1 MRSLMKKFSQSA
13 PTSCR
18 IASGAKF
25 NLKIGL
31 IQNLYGIFWIT
42 IQNLYIIFWISPQKA
57 SEKKQKRQQVN
68 ESTSQRD
75 NESTSQQVNESTSQ
89 RVNETTSSFRF
100 SSIDVSTTLVG
111 TCLRHVITNQR
122 DGSFGLWFACKPK
135 GRFFWFVVCLKSDM
149 PQH

>member
-42 IQNLYIIFWISPQKA
+42 IQNLYIIFWISPKK
-57 SEKKQKRQQVN
+57 SLREKQKRQQVN

-75 NESTSQQVNESTSQ
+75 NKSTSQ
-89 RVNETTSSFRF
+89 RVNKSTSQRVNKSTSQRVNKSTRQRVNKSTRQRDNETTSQRVVF
-100 SSIDVSTTLVG
+100 VLVQ
-111 TCLRHVITNQR
+111 LMFQPP
-122 DGSFGLWFACKPK
+122 W
-135 GRFFWFVVCLKSDM
+135 
-149 PQH
+149 

>member
-42 IQNLYIIFWISPQKA
+42 IQNLYIIFWISPKKA
-57 SEKKQKRQQVN
+57 SEKNRSVN
-68 ESTSQRD
+68 K
-75 NESTSQQVNESTSQ
+75 STSQQVNESTRQRDNKSTRQRDNKSTNQRDNKSTSQ
-89 RVNETTSSFRF
+89 QVNESTSSFRF

-122 DGSFGLWFACKPK
+122 DGSFGLWFA
-135 GRFFWFVVCLKSDM
+135 
-149 PQH
+149 

>member
-42 IQNLYIIFWISPQKA
+42 IQNLYIIFWISPKKA
-57 SEKKQKRQQVN
+57 SEKNRSVN
-68 ESTSQRD
+68 K
-75 NESTSQQVNESTSQ
+75 STSQQVNKSTRQQVNKSTSQ
-89 RVNETTSSFRF
+89 RVNKSTSQRENETTSQQVNETTRQRVNKSTSSFRF

-122 DGSFGLWFACKPK
+122 DGSFGLWFA
-135 GRFFWFVVCLKSDM
+135 
-149 PQH
+149 

>member
-57 SEKKQKRQQVN
+57 SEKKRSVN
-68 ESTSQRD
+68 KSTSR
-75 NESTSQQVNESTSQ
+75 
-89 RVNETTSSFRF
+89 FRF

-122 DGSFGLWFACKPK
+122 DGSFGLWFAWNQTCRSTNDRCEALASLK
-135 GRFFWFVVCLKSDM
+135 GGFLCFCFSPPVFFYWSHTCLHTSNS
-149 PQH
+149 

>member
-42 IQNLYIIFWISPQKA
+42 IQNLYIIFWISPKKA
-57 SEKKQKRQQVN
+57 SEKNRSVN
-68 ESTSQRD
+68 KSTSQRV
-75 NESTSQQVNESTSQ
+75 NKSTSQQVNESTRQ
-89 RVNETTSSFRF
+89 RVNETTRQQVNESTSSFRF

-122 DGSFGLWFACKPK
+122 DGSFGLWFA
-135 GRFFWFVVCLKSDM
+135 
-149 PQH
+149 

>member
-42 IQNLYIIFWISPQKA
+42 IQNLYIIFWISPKKA
-57 SEKKQKRQQVN
+57 SEKNRSVN
-68 ESTSQRD
+68 KSTSLRV
-75 NESTSQQVNESTSQ
+75 NKSTSQQVNESTRQQVNESTKQ
-89 RVNETTSSFRF
+89 RVNESTKQRVNESTSQRVVF
-100 SSIDVSTTLVG
+100 VLVQ
-111 TCLRHVITNQR
+111 LMFQPP
-122 DGSFGLWFACKPK
+122 W
-135 GRFFWFVVCLKSDM
+135 
-149 PQH
+149 

>member
-42 IQNLYIIFWISPQKA
+42 IQNLYIIFWISTKKA
-57 SEKKQKRQQVN
+57 SEKNRSV
-68 ESTSQRD
+68 

-89 RVNETTSSFRF
+89 RVNETTS
-100 SSIDVSTTLVG
+100 
-111 TCLRHVITNQR
+111 QR
-122 DGSFGLWFACKPK
+122 DNETTSQRDNKST
-135 GRFFWFVVCLKSDM
+135 RQRVVFVLVQLM
-149 PQH
+149 FQPPW

>member
-31 IQNLYGIFWIT
+31 IQNLDGIFWIT
-42 IQNLYIIFWISPQKA
+42 IQNLYIIFWISPKKA
-57 SEKKQKRQQVN
+57 SEKNRSVN
-68 ESTSQRD
+68 K
-75 NESTSQQVNESTSQ
+75 STSQQVNETTRQ
-89 RVNETTSSFRF
+89 RVNETTSQRDNKSTSSFRF

-122 DGSFGLWFACKPK
+122 DGSFGLWFA
-135 GRFFWFVVCLKSDM
+135 
-149 PQH
+149 

>member
-42 IQNLYIIFWISPQKA
+42 IQNLYIIFWISPKKPQRKTEA
-57 SEKKQKRQQVN
+57 STKPAKQKHRFFK
-68 ESTSQRD
+68 
-75 NESTSQQVNESTSQ
+75 STSQ
-89 RVNETTSSFRF
+89 RVKESTRQQDNETTSSFRF

-111 TCLRHVITNQR
+111 TCLRLVMKHQPTDSQTCR
-122 DGSFGLWFACKPK
+122 GATLCARRHKHPHK
-135 GRFFWFVVCLKSDM
+135 
-149 PQH
+149 

>member
-42 IQNLYIIFWISPQKA
+42 IQNLYIIFWISTKKA
-57 SEKKQKRQQVN
+57 SEKNRSV
-68 ESTSQRD
+68 
-75 NESTSQQVNESTSQ
+75 NESTSQQVNETTRQ

-111 TCLRHVITNQR
+111 TCLRLVMKHQPTDSQTCR
-122 DGSFGLWFACKPK
+122 GATLCARRHKHPHK
-135 GRFFWFVVCLKSDM
+135 
-149 PQH
+149 